1 MRDKIRSKALIVS
14 ILAMAASLQQKYGDV
29 GDMFDKYIPEN
40 SKEKNDRLI
49 KQRRRQ
55 QFKRK

>member
-1 MRDKIRSKALIVS
+1 MKN
-14 ILAMAASLQQKYGDV
+14 KYSDI
-29 GDMFDKYIPEN
+29 FDKYVPEN
-40 SKEKNDRLI
+40 SKEKNDKLI